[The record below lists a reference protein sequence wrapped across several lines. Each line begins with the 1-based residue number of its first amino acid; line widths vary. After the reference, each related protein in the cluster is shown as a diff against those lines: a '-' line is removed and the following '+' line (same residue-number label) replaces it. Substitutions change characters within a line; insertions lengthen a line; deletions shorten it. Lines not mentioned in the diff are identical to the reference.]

1 MYADDISLIAK
12 SPTCSQAMLDIVFEY
27 ARKWQYQLNS
37 IKSLVMVMI
46 ESAATRVRE
55 QLRHKWKL
63 GNSFV
68 HEADEQHHLGIL
80 RSVFNSTVHRTN
92 ERATLARSAFFAQNG
107 VGLWIGT
114 LHPLTSLKLYCVIRL
129 PIMLYGCEGLN
140 SCFWKKYIEKSFV
153 QYKDYPSDAL
163 PRLSPP

>member
-27 ARKWQYQLNS
+27 ARKWRYQLNS

-55 QLRHKWKL
+55 QLRHKRKL

-68 HEADEQHHLGIL
+68 HEADEQHHLGIYDQSL
-80 RSVFNSTVHRTN
+80 TPLCTEPMKEQHWLEVLSLHRMG
-92 ERATLARSAFFAQNG
+92 LACGSA
-107 VGLWIGT
+107 LYIP
-114 LHPLTSLKLYCVIRL
+114 LHPS
-129 PIMLYGCEGLN
+129 
-140 SCFWKKYIEKSFV
+140 SCIV
-153 QYKDYPSDAL
+153 QYVCRSCSMAVKD
-163 PRLSPP
+163 